1 MLTSFYARNIF
12 PVQWCVRLSP
22 WHECYEF
29 LGTVKQANPAHEIS
43 CSVLFLATDKQEPDA
58 CQIYT
63 VNMSYTVCMKSHG
76 IASYWGQES
85 LPVSFL
91 MMPLS
96 KVVTVAQAHTWLR
109 GECPHQ
115 SKVAAVWSLWAVVWV
130 RSTHVNGF
138 AIWSECWVRNS
149 RVSPC
154 FMSAMISWETRDC
167 LSVLIGFQNGQGYCG
182 ECTYGIWIEN
192 IFSTFCNLSSK

>member
-63 VNMSYTVCMKSHG
+63 CLIPFAWSHMVLQVTE
-76 IASYWGQES
+76 ARRACPYRSS
-85 LPVSFL
+85 R
-91 MMPLS
+91 MPLS

-167 LSVLIGFQNGQGYCG
+167 LSVLTGFQNGQGYCG